1 MQNAIVSLAAI
12 SLLACGGGQRASD
25 PAPVE
30 ASHETSAYPANAESN
45 ALNDMHGH
53 FEDINAIQLALIS
66 GSLLSARA
74 MAKKVRLGFAGPAP
88 KGWEPYIERSV
99 ASAEMLEVTDDL
111 EMAARLASAM
121 AATCGDCHRSQGL
134 AVIKH
139 VAVAP
144 PKEENRLSNFMTQHR
159 WAADRMWEGIIGPS
173 NEAWQA
179 GALALQT
186 TELSKEDIDQRLV
199 VTPEMEALL
208 VQIRTDA
215 AAASSTSGSEE
226 RQKLYGRFLSGCASC
241 HRDMKNQLD

>member
-1 MQNAIVSLAAI
+1 MKNVLPFLAAI
-12 SLLACGGGQRASD
+12 SLLACGGGQAVPEPVPQEARAD
-25 PAPVE
+25 
-30 ASHETSAYPANAESN
+30 ETTAAVGPEVT
-45 ALNDMHGH
+45 ALTDMHGH

-88 KGWEPYIERSV
+88 QGWEPFIERSV

-121 AATCGDCHRSQGL
+121 AATCGDCHRSQDL
-134 AVIKH
+134 VVIRH

-144 PKEENRLSNFMTQHR
+144 PREEDRLSNFMTQHR

-173 NEAWQA
+173 DEAWQA

-186 TELSKEDIDQRLV
+186 TELSKQDIGERIV
-199 VTPEMEALL
+199 VTPEIEAMLQ
-208 VQIRTDA
+208 QIQSDA
-215 AAASSTSGSEE
+215 AAASKTEGSED